1 MERIQLQFQES
12 GIEITIKDISTK
24 MHSLRVY
31 YSATRNKLEAS
42 KVSGTC
48 SSQVYKVK
56 WVYYQNLHFLKDF
69 LQPKDTASNLTRQ
82 SFNEQTGNEEDIN
95 EEESSS
101 SLAPK
106 SKKSHIQKEKAN
118 NADIDFLK
126 TASACVNDLRD
137 RKVNGNA
144 EKINKK

>member
-1 MERIQLQFQES
+1 M
-12 GIEITIKDISTK
+12 
-24 MHSLRVY
+24 
-31 YSATRNKLEAS
+31 EAS

-56 WVYYQNLHFLKDF
+56 WEYYQNLHFLKDF
-69 LQPKDTASNLTRQ
+69 LQPKDTTSNLTRQ

-106 SKKSHIQKEKAN
+106 SKKSPIQEEKAN

-126 TASACVNDLRD
+126 TASACLNDLTD

-144 EKINKK
+144 EKIKK